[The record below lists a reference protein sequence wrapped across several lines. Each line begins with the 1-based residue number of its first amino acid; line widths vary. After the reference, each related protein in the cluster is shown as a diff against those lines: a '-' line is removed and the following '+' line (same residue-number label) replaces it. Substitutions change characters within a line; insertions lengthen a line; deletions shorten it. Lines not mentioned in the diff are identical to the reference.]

1 MVKALL
7 TLSISLTLAAGATIL
22 VFVSM
27 EAQAKVDVGGETA
40 VPFVTTIFTRTQT
53 IGQSASFGVAL
64 GDVDYDGDLDAFT
77 ANVLFETAPSNANKV
92 WLNNGS
98 GQFTDSGQSLGS
110 ADSYAVA
117 LGDLDGDKDLDAF
130 VANDGENTVW
140 VNDGEGNFSDSGQK
154 LGANNSHTVLLA
166 DVNQDGSLDAYVANY
181 GQANVLWLNDGT
193 GLFSQSPQM
202 LGNID
207 SYSAAFGDLDGDCDL
222 DLFVTNYDP
231 SVANQVWLNDGTGQ
245 FSDTGQRLGTMP
257 SYTPLLGDFD
267 RDGDLDAYVAN
278 GNTDE
283 LWLNNGDATF
293 ALSSQSLDTDSGF
306 GAGTGDFDA
315 DGDLDIFLPIYSG
328 ENGVHILLNDGTG
341 QFDERQNIL
350 ETDAANYFV
359 ALGDLTGN
367 GLPDAFVTSIY
378 HTDGNGIWLNQ
389 LSSVK
394 NISVTH
400 SNPTYLGVP
409 IVFTATGSIDPNT
422 TYQWNFGDGNSSE
435 GAIVQHVY
443 ERCGEFTAVL
453 TTTDGLQ
460 VETATRTLFISKAK
474 SVVFLP
480 FLLR

>member
-1 MVKALL
+1 LKQRFLNLTSLLFMSTTALF
-7 TLSISLTLAAGATIL
+7 L
-22 VFVSM
+22 VFASLK
-27 EAQAKVDVGGETA
+27 AQAYVEIDSETA
-40 VPFVTTIFTRTQT
+40 VSTATTIFTRTQT

-64 GDVDYDGDLDAFT
+64 GDLDNDNDLDAFV
-77 ANVLFETAPSNANKV
+77 ANVLFETALSNTNKV

-98 GQFTDSGQSLGS
+98 GQFTDSGQSLGNM
-110 ADSYAVA
+110 DSYAVA

-140 VNDGEGNFSDSGQK
+140 VNDGEGNFSDSGQR
-154 LGANNSHTVLLA
+154 LGTNNSHAVLLA

-181 GQANVLWLNDGT
+181 GQANVLWLNDGN

-202 LGNID
+202 LDNID

-231 SVANQVWLNDGTGQ
+231 SVANQVWRNDGTGQ
-245 FSDTGQRLGTMP
+245 FSDTGQRLGNMP

-278 GNTDE
+278 GNADE

-306 GAGTGDFDA
+306 GAGTGDFDG

-350 ETDAANYFV
+350 ETDAANFFV
-359 ALGDLTGN
+359 ALGDLNGN
-367 GLPDAFVTSIY
+367 GLLDAFVTSIY

-389 LSSVK
+389 LSSTGTL
-394 NISVTH
+394 SATH
-400 SNPTYLGVP
+400 GSPTYLGVP
-409 IVFTATGSIDPNT
+409 IVFTTTGSSDPSAS
-422 TYQWNFGDGNSSE
+422 YLWDFGDGSSGE
-435 GAIVQHVY
+435 GTVVQHVY
-443 ERCGEFTAVL
+443 QRCGELTAVL
-453 TTTDGLQ
+453 TTTQ
-460 VETATRTLFISKAK
+460 NEQIETAVTSVSISKPETLF
-474 SVVFLP
+474 LP
-480 FLLR
+480 LTIK